1 MFHPYLKNCKY
12 TSSKSKCI
20 HLQQLDT
27 LSEKIWLEKIVVT
40 KPNSRQFPS
49 TKNFLEVCKYN
60 SNIELVIVSHN
71 LTNKFQPLDIS
82 ANQSAKKFISNK
94 FNWWYADRVRSQLPN
109 GMAPGDL
116 VM

>member
-1 MFHPYLKNCKY
+1 MHSSSTTRYLIGENLVGKNFRHQAKF
-12 TSSKSKCI
+12 SSI
-20 HLQQLDT
+20 FLD
-27 LSEKIWLEKIVVT
+27 EKLYL
-40 KPNSRQFPS
+40 
-49 TKNFLEVCKYN
+49 FLEVCKYN

-94 FNWWYADRVRSQLPN
+94 FNWWHADRVRSQLPN